1 MKLGGGSMKEMG
13 RSTKSIAIV
22 IFTLILLLFLLSP
35 LSNDFATSALAV
47 ILWGVI
53 MWCLFWE

>member
-22 IFTLILLLFLLSP
+22 IFTWRQYEG
-35 LSNDFATSALAV
+35 N
-47 ILWGVI
+47 GKKH
-53 MWCLFWE
+53 